1 MLLVYLCV
9 RWEEALVS
17 FLFLGNN
24 IFLCPRSN
32 ESGSFSRCERVG
44 KTAKKKGRIEK
55 EKRTGRQN
63 KAGLQQCTED
73 MWVCISMLAA
83 TRRHRPSLMKYFC
96 SQSSNR
102 GSSPSTS
109 LALILLSSSNSS
121 RPSGLSSSKSLSL
134 VRSVLLLSLHLF
146 RFRISQ
152 FVCVFV
158 CSHTAG
164 HI

>member
-1 MLLVYLCV
+1 MG
-9 RWEEALVS
+9 RGTS
-17 FLFLGNN
+17 FLSLFLATT
-24 IFLCPRSN
+24 F
-32 ESGSFSRCERVG
+32 FSVLALTSREASQDVRELE
-44 KTAKKKGRIEK
+44 KLQKKWRIEK
-55 EKRTGRQN
+55 EKGTGRQN

-134 VRSVLLLSLHLF
+134 VRSPAT
-146 RFRISQ
+146 
-152 FVCVFV
+152 VCAAAFFT
-158 CSHTAG
+158 SF
-164 HI
+164 